1 MSETKT
7 RKYSLSDFFVNY
19 FSNFGR
25 ILLVNFLFCIPLAIF
40 TGGIVALT
48 YYQEEI
54 SWLIVLLGIPFM
66 SPFFAGLTNVCRKLT
81 ANKKFSPISD
91 YFGGIKDNWLF
102 FLINSM
108 FLYALSVGLFFIV
121 PLSRQSGSSAVLMY
135 LIIMILS
142 MVLFV
147 FMDLSAVVMTV
158 TLDIGFADVIK
169 NSMVMVIKGFF
180 NHLRTFLSLMFVA
193 FVVYSIIA
201 LINNL
206 VAGLII
212 AGVLT
217 VTVLPALSMYIITY
231 NSYQSIEK
239 HIILPYSDEIQKEKL
254 AKIEKE
260 KEDAMTIED
269 LAPLANGDPE
279 EYVLFNGKTVKRKV
293 ILQMIEVRKNG
304 HEE

>member
-1 MSETKT
+1 MSETRT

-25 ILLVNFLFCIPLAIF
+25 VLIVNLLFAVPLAVYA
-40 TGGIVALT
+40 GGIITLT

-54 SWLIVLLGIPFM
+54 SWLIVLLGIQFM

-81 ANKKFSPISD
+81 AEKTFRPIKD
-91 YFGGIKDNWLF
+91 YFGGIKENWLF

-108 FLYALSVGLFFIV
+108 FLYALSVGMFFII

-142 MVLFV
+142 MAVFL
-147 FMDLSAVVMTV
+147 FMDLSAVVMTA
-158 TLDIGFADVIK
+158 TLDIGFADVIR
-169 NSMVMVIKGFF
+169 NSMVMIIKGFF
-180 NHLRTFLSLMFVA
+180 NHLKTLFALMFVA

-212 AGVLT
+212 AGVL
-217 VTVLPALSMYIITY
+217 VILLLPTLTMYIITY
-231 NSYQSIEK
+231 NSYQAIEK
-239 HIILPYSDEIQKEKL
+239 HIILPYSEEVQREKL

-260 KEDAMTIED
+260 KEDAMTVDD
-269 LAPLANGDPE
+269 LLPLAKGDPD
-279 EYVLFNGKTVKRKV
+279 EYVMFNGKTVKRKV
-293 ILQMIEVRKNG
+293 VLQMIEVRKNG
-304 HEE
+304 NGE